1 MMKEETI
8 DRLRNI
14 GLVGHGG
21 TGKTTLNEAI
31 LFVAKGIS
39 RMGSVDDGTTVSDY
53 SEDEKNRKISISLA
67 ISHLEWD
74 GHKLNF
80 IDMPGY
86 TDFVGEVEAGLNV
99 SDLALIVINGVSGIE
114 VGTDTA
120 WRNSSRLEL
129 PRGFF
134 VNRMDKEHADFD
146 KVVGQIQEAYGAR
159 AVPVTMAWGAGL
171 TFKGVVDLISMKAYT
186 HDKSGAAK
194 EVPLPD
200 DAKSNAESYREKI
213 VEAAAEADDALLE
226 KFFEAGELTPDELR
240 DGLKKG
246 IASAKIYPI
255 FAGAA
260 SETAGIQAFLD
271 FAVNFFPAPDYKGE
285 KKGFLAA
292 GENPATRKISPNE
305 STSLYVFK
313 TISEPHVGE
322 LSFFKVY
329 SGKITTGDDLL
340 NVNINSSERIG
351 QIFAMKGKDR
361 KEVGTTTAGDIGALV
376 KLKSTHTGH
385 TLADKKAPIWYK
397 PAPIPNPVIRMA
409 IKAKAKG
416 DEEKIA
422 TGLARLREV
431 DPSFKLEVDSEIKQ
445 TIVSGQGEL
454 HLAII
459 TDRLKTNFGVEV
471 ELEKPKIPYRESIK
485 SKAEAQGKYKKQT
498 GGRGQYGDCWLRLE
512 PLPRSTGFE
521 FVDEVVG
528 GVIPGK
534 FIPSVEKG
542 VTEALENG
550 PLSGNRVVDLRV
562 SVYYGS
568 YHDVDSS
575 DMAFKIAGS
584 MGFKN
589 AFAKADAYLL
599 EPIYNIEVMIPEE
612 YMGDVMG
619 DISSRRGRIM
629 GMERDGNMQKIK
641 AQVPLAE
648 LYKYSTS
655 LRSLTQGRG
664 YHTMDFSHYEEVPRE
679 IAGKVIEEVKKEKE
693 EEK

>member
-1 MMKEETI
+1 MKEETI
-8 DRLRNI
+8 DKLRNI
-14 GLVGHGG
+14 GLVGHGSA
-21 TGKTTLNEAI
+21 GKTSLNEAI
-31 LFVAKGIS
+31 MFVGKVVT
-39 RMGSVDDGTTVSDY
+39 RMGSVDDGTTISDY
-53 SEDEKNRKISISLA
+53 SDDEKSRKISISLA
-67 ISHLEWD
+67 LSHLDWH
-74 GHKLNF
+74 GYKFNI

-86 TDFVGEVEAGLNV
+86 ADFVGEVEAGLSV
-99 SDLALIVINGVSGIE
+99 SDFALIVINGVSGIE
-114 VGTDTA
+114 VGTDTV
-120 WRNSSRLEL
+120 WRTGQRLNL

-146 KVVGQIQEAYGAR
+146 KVVNLIQENYGTR
-159 AVPVTMAWGAGL
+159 AVPVTMSWGGGPA
-171 TFKGVVDLISMKAYT
+171 FKGIIDIISMKAYS
-186 HDKSGAAK
+186 HDKVGNVKEEPIPAELKGA
-194 EVPLPD
+194 
-200 DAKSNAESYREKI
+200 AESYREKLI
-213 VEAAAEADDALLE
+213 EAAAEADDALLE
-226 KFFEAGELTPDELR
+226 RFFEAGELTPEQLKE
-240 DGLKKG
+240 GLKKG
-246 IASAKIYPI
+246 IAAAKIFPI

-260 SETAGIQAFLD
+260 TETAGVPAFLD
-271 FAVNFFPAPDYKGE
+271 FAVDFLPAPDYKGE
-285 KKGFLAA
+285 IGGFLPG
-292 GENPATRKISPNE
+292 GENPISRKISADEPA
-305 STSLYVFK
+305 SLYVFK

-322 LSFFKVY
+322 LSFFKAY
-329 SGKITTGDDLL
+329 SGKIATGDDLL
-340 NVNINSSERIG
+340 NVNNNSSERIG
-351 QIFAMKGKDR
+351 QIFAMNGKDR
-361 KEVGTTTAGDIGALV
+361 KEVGDTIAGDIGALV
-376 KLKSTHTGH
+376 KLKNTHTGH
-385 TLADKKAPIWYK
+385 TLADKKAPIYYK

-431 DPSFKLEVDSEIKQ
+431 DPSFKMEVDPDIKQ

-454 HLAII
+454 HLNII
-459 TDRLKTNFGVEV
+459 TDRLKNNFGVDV
-471 ELEKPKIPYRESIK
+471 ELEKPRIPYRESVRT
-485 SKAEAQGKYKKQT
+485 KAEAQGKYKKQT

-512 PLPRSTGFE
+512 PLPRGGGFE
-521 FVDEVVG
+521 FVDEIVG
-528 GVIPGK
+528 GVIPNK

-542 VTEALENG
+542 VTEALETG
-550 PLSGNRVVDLRV
+550 PLSGNRVVDV
-562 SVYYGS
+562 KVTVYYGS

-589 AFAKADAYLL
+589 CFAKADPYLL
-599 EPIYNIEVMIPEE
+599 EPIYNIEVLVPEE

-619 DISSRRGRIM
+619 DISSRRGKIM

-679 IAGKVIEEVKKEKE
+679 IAGKVIEEAKREKE

>member
-1 MMKEETI
+1 MKEETI
-8 DRLRNI
+8 DKLRNI
-14 GLVGHGG
+14 GLVGHGSA
-21 TGKTTLNEAI
+21 GKTSLNEAI
-31 LFVAKGIS
+31 MFVGKVVT
-39 RMGSVDDGTTVSDY
+39 RMGSVDDGTTISDY
-53 SEDEKNRKISISLA
+53 SDDEKSRKISISLA
-67 ISHLEWD
+67 LSHVDWY
-74 GHKLNF
+74 GYKFNI

-86 TDFVGEVEAGLNV
+86 ADFVGEVEAGLSV
-99 SDLALIVINGVSGIE
+99 SDFALIVINGVSGIE
-114 VGTDTA
+114 VGTDSV
-120 WRNSSRLEL
+120 WRTGQRLNL

-146 KVVGQIQEAYGAR
+146 KIANQIQENYGTR
-159 AVPVTMAWGAGL
+159 AVPVTMPWGAGPA
-171 TFKGVVDLISMKAYT
+171 FKGIIDIVSMKAYS
-186 HDKSGAAK
+186 HDKAGNAK
-194 EVPLPD
+194 EEPIPAELNG
-200 DAKSNAESYREKI
+200 AAESYREKLI
-213 VEAAAEADDALLE
+213 EAAAEADDALLE
-226 KFFEAGELTPDELR
+226 KFFEAGELTPEQLKE
-240 DGLKKG
+240 GLKKG
-246 IASAKIYPI
+246 IATAKIYPI

-260 SETAGIQAFLD
+260 TETAGVPAFLD
-271 FAVNFFPAPDYKGE
+271 FAVNFLPAPDYKGE
-285 KKGFLAA
+285 IGGFLPG
-292 GENPATRKISPNE
+292 GENPIRRKISVDEPA
-305 STSLYVFK
+305 SLYVFK

-322 LSFFKVY
+322 LSFFKAY
-329 SGKITTGDDLL
+329 SGKISTGDDLL
-340 NVNINSSERIG
+340 NMNNNSSERIG

-361 KEVGTTTAGDIGALV
+361 KEVGDTIAGDIGALV
-376 KLKSTHTGH
+376 KLKNTHTGH
-385 TLADKKAPIWYK
+385 TLADKKAPIYYK

-431 DPSFKLEVDSEIKQ
+431 DPSFKMEVDPDIKQ

-454 HLAII
+454 HLNII
-459 TDRLKTNFGVEV
+459 TDRLKNNFGVDV
-471 ELEKPKIPYRESIK
+471 ELEKPRIPYRESVRT
-485 SKAEAQGKYKKQT
+485 KAEAQGKYKKQT

-512 PLPRSTGFE
+512 PLPRGGGFE
-521 FVDEVVG
+521 FVDEIVG
-528 GVIPGK
+528 GVIPNK

-542 VTEALENG
+542 VTEALETG
-550 PLSGNRVVDLRV
+550 PLSGNRVVDVRV
-562 SVYYGS
+562 TVYYGS

-589 AFAKADAYLL
+589 CFAKADPYLL
-599 EPIYNIEVMIPEE
+599 EPIYNIEVLVPEE

-619 DISSRRGRIM
+619 DISSRRGKIM
-629 GMERDGNMQKIK
+629 KIK

-679 IAGKVIEEVKKEKE
+679 IAGKVIEEAKREKE